1 MTMFTYWPLIKH
13 ITSREIKA
21 RYKQSFLGLF
31 WIILNP
37 LFQMLI
43 LSFVFSHVVRFQTL
57 GVPYSVFLFVG
68 LLPWIFFETSISAS
82 TNALIENASLI
93 KQVYFP
99 REILIFSTVFA
110 KMFDFLLSSVILLAL
125 LLVLDIDLGVMI
137 FAMIPILLIQFLF
150 TFGLALLLSSL
161 NLFYRDVQYLFGLVL
176 KLWFYVTPIIY
187 PIDVFPANL
196 RWLFALNPLAYFIQT
211 YRDILLEKQLPE
223 FSSFAGNFIG
233 TMILFIVSYWIFKKL
248 EGSFADAV

>member
-1 MTMFTYWPLIKH
+1 MIPYWHLIKH
-13 ITSREIKA
+13 ITTREIKA

-43 LSFVFSHVVRFQTL
+43 LSFVFSHVVRFETL

-82 TNALIENASLI
+82 TNALVENASLI

-110 KMFDFLLSSVILLAL
+110 KMFDFFLASAILFIFLFVLNIDIRVMVFVI
-125 LLVLDIDLGVMI
+125 
-137 FAMIPILLIQFLF
+137 IPILLIQFLF
-150 TFGLALLLSSL
+150 TFGLSLLLSSL
-161 NLFYRDVQYLFGLVL
+161 NLFYRDVQFLFTLVL

-187 PIDVFPANL
+187 PIDIFPANL
-196 RWLFALNPLAYFIQT
+196 RWLFALNPMAYFIQT
-211 YRDILLEKQLPE
+211 YRGILLEQQLPQ
-223 FSSFAGNFIG
+223 FSSFVGNLIG
-233 TMILFIVSYWIFKKL
+233 TLILLFISYTIFKKL
-248 EGSFADAV
+248 ESSFADAV